1 MNPIKVLN
9 VYKWATM
16 GGVERV
22 FLNRAHAFQKNGL
35 QVKYDVHFIHDSG
48 GLSRFENYL
57 TKYNLRQSVN
67 VVTKIDPKNYD
78 IILSVD
84 TPEILDYSSDY
95 NKIFLEC
102 HTSYKENRS
111 YIRKLPHNLGGVIVP
126 SIFFE
131 SEIRA
136 ELPSYLKDRIFRLS
150 NFVVNHTDDLQ
161 SNQIIYSKIPLF
173 YLGRIDKLKNV
184 EELIRIF
191 ANYTKTIGEHF
202 ILILAGPIIEHEINI
217 FALIEKYNVMNGVVY
232 LPPIDFENVN
242 KMFKMIKLHNG
253 IFLSSSTSESFGL
266 SCAEAISNRIP
277 VLLSAIT
284 AHTNIV
290 ENDDRFL
297 YKLGNIDEAAE
308 KLHDIYQ
315 NYTEYQQYL
324 DRLNYKFSDIQF
336 INEWNSFIQSINP
349 TLSNNKSTT

>member
-35 QVKYDVHFIHDSG
+35 QVKYDVHFMHDSG
-48 GLSRFENYL
+48 GLARFENYL

-84 TPEILDYSSDY
+84 TPEILDYSCDY
-95 NKIFLEC
+95 KKVFLEC

-136 ELPSYLKDRIFRLS
+136 ELPSYLKDRVFRLS
-150 NFVVNHTDDLQ
+150 NFVVNPSDDLEF
-161 SNQIIYSKIPLF
+161 NQLIYSKIPLF
-173 YLGRIDKLKNV
+173 YLGRLDKLKNV
-184 EELIRIF
+184 EEIIRIY
-191 ANYTKTIGEHF
+191 ANYIRTIGDHF
-202 ILILAGPIIEHEINI
+202 ILILAGPIIEHEVDIY
-217 FALIEKYNVMNGVVY
+217 ALIEKYNVLNRIVY
-232 LPPIDFENVN
+232 FPPIDFENVN
-242 KMFKMIKLHNG
+242 KMFRMIRLHKG
-253 IFLSSSTSESFGL
+253 IFLSSSTSETFGL
-266 SCAEAISNRIP
+266 SCAEAISNNIP
-277 VLLSAIT
+277 ILLSSIT
-284 AHTNIV
+284 AHIDIV
-290 ENDDRFL
+290 ENNGRFL
-297 YKLGNIDEAAE
+297 YKLGDVNEATE
-308 KLHDIYQ
+308 KLHDIYV
-315 NYTEYQQYL
+315 NYTKYQRYL
-324 DRLNYKFSDIQF
+324 GPLSSKFSDKQF
-336 INEWNSFIQSINP
+336 INEWNLFMEASKNEQ
-349 TLSNNKSTT
+349 